1 MSTSKQPV
9 SELIHAAF
17 PPLVAAL
24 VSPKAEEACAKNNL
38 NFVEMLQPFC
48 TLPSDGKFLEQTYN
62 FVLYILS

>member
-9 SELIHAAF
+9 SELIQAAF

-48 TLPSDGKFLEQTYN
+48 TLPSDGK
-62 FVLYILS
+62 V